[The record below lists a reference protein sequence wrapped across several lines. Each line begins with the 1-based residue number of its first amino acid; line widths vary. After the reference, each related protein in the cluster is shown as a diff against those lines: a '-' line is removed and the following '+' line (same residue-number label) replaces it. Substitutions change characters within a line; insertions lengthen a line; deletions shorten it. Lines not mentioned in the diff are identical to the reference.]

1 MILIII
7 TLNISLKFYFTI
19 FCFALYLI
27 LHFYLKHQKGKLVAE
42 SKSERDRLKKIGE
55 KIIVKY
61 DELEI
66 KTRSWKQEIV
76 VGSGTKSRNEY
87 VDVNQNYIYL
97 KKTHRGHYFEEE
109 FIIDMNPDILRM
121 KLAYRNEIDLYFN
134 PSNLSDFFLD
144 LEFLFN

>member
-1 MILIII
+1 
-7 TLNISLKFYFTI
+7 
-19 FCFALYLI
+19 LYLT
-27 LHFYLKHQKGKLVAE
+27 LHFYLKHQKEKLVFD
-42 SKSERDRLKKIGE
+42 SKSERDRLKKIAE

-97 KKTHRGHYFEEE
+97 KKLHRGHYFEAE
-109 FIIDMNPDILRM
+109 FIIEMNPDILRM
-121 KLAYRNEIDLYFN
+121 KLAYRNELDLYFN
-134 PSNLSDFFLD
+134 PTNLSDFFLD
-144 LEFLFN
+144 LDFLFN